1 MKRIIYIINII
12 NYIMISFL
20 PISLSLNY
28 SIHNILIYLFTK
40 WKIINNILFNLNFD
54 LPFEDNKLIWLLW
67 LTNLKFLFLARQ
79 SLGEFALFY
88 KIFIIFI
95 KIKPFLFVI
104 LLSKNSI
111 FSFIQR
117 YHHKL
122 LLVFWIEYIYFLSCL
137 KIYQNYFQHF
147 QYNTCLIYINNIIN
161 IIKYLHIINEELILL
176 LVF

>member
-88 KIFIIFI
+88 KKFIIFI
-95 KIKPFLFVI
+95 KIKQFLFVI

-111 FSFIQR
+111 F
-117 YHHKL
+117 
-122 LLVFWIEYIYFLSCL
+122 
-137 KIYQNYFQHF
+137 
-147 QYNTCLIYINNIIN
+147 
-161 IIKYLHIINEELILL
+161 
-176 LVF
+176 